1 MRKSALYGKV
11 HSAHGPS
18 RKSAFCV
25 WASPK
30 GTLCTLCMRAVVAPR
45 GHFRRSVYTPA
56 SLRLPATAQQRAQ
69 VPHSATGD
77 SRKDALWGCHSHG
90 KAHSGAHWLGRVR
103 LSVRPDSKPRS
114 ANPRATRPAAWRGG
128 LPHTSRAPRR
138 DGKAHSARSGDHRV
152 RFSVR
157 RRLQNALFRE
167 AAPRLPR

>member
-1 MRKSALYGKV
+1 MRLCVRWLHVCAGKETRTLRKSAFWARALTEKRSLCRRRHGK
-11 HSAHGPS
+11 AHFMCGPS

-114 ANPRATRPAAWRGG
+114 ANPRASRPAAWRGVARAH
-128 LPHTSRAPRR
+128 LPS
-138 DGKAHSARSGDHRV
+138 
-152 RFSVR
+152 
-157 RRLQNALFRE
+157 
-167 AAPRLPR
+167 